1 MEANIESLDG
11 LEKNLKEQG
20 YNIEK
25 LPIVMQWNK
34 RDLPNISPV
43 DELRRKL
50 NRWDCPEFEAM
61 ALKGDGVFET
71 LKTMSKHV
79 LMNIK
84 GGLN

>member
-1 MEANIESLDG
+1 MRHSRKLILRGVDGVVFVADSQVERMEADIESLDG

-61 ALKGDGVFET
+61 A
-71 LKTMSKHV
+71 
-79 LMNIK
+79 
-84 GGLN
+84 